1 MLLRFPKITGMLNEG
16 AISKTQ
22 TNYDEKTV
30 LVGAVTVILTGQ
42 SIFAQEADSE
52 VQSSQREDSLL
63 QVVNELSDRVQK
75 TEDAARNERI
85 WKKRAK
91 YFNIGYITNQTLTD
105 KVDAEAEW
113 KSDFGV
119 SLTFGKT
126 YYLHKKPLLNMIKFG
141 IDATWFELSYA
152 KYSEP
157 DVFAEGGSYT
167 RAYNDYSSG
176 YEDYYEEDFDLGIH
190 QIDASMHVGPSVT
203 VNPVGDLKVAAYFH
217 YVPTYSMVVIDDSF
231 GHGYVSNFAFGASVA
246 YKAISV
252 GIEHRWAKKATYN
265 GLSFDEE
272 GMDYDAPDFE
282 DVIESD
288 KWKMKSKSFRVF
300 LSFRY

>member
-1 MLLRFPKITGMLNEG
+1 MMKKLFWL
-16 AISKTQ
+16 
-22 TNYDEKTV
+22 V
-30 LVGAVTVILTGQ
+30 LSTVILTGQ

-203 VNPVGDLKVAAYFH
+203 VNPVVDLKVAAYFH

>member
-1 MLLRFPKITGMLNEG
+1 M
-16 AISKTQ
+16 
-22 TNYDEKTV
+22 V
-30 LVGAVTVILTGQ
+30 LSAAILTGQ
-42 SIFAQEADSE
+42 GVIAQETDSQA
-52 VQSSQREDSLL
+52 QSFQKEDSLL
-63 QVVNELSDRVQK
+63 QVVSNLSDRIQK
-75 TEDAARNERI
+75 AEEETRNERI

-91 YFNIGYITNQTLTD
+91 YFNIGYITSQTLTD
-105 KVDAEAEW
+105 KLDDEAEW
-113 KSDFGV
+113 KNDFGV

-157 DVFAEGGSYT
+157 DVFAETGSYT
-167 RAYNDYSSG
+167 RAYNDYSSD
-176 YEDYYEEDFDLGIH
+176 YDDYYEEDIDLGIH

-282 DVIESD
+282 DAIESD

>member
-1 MLLRFPKITGMLNEG
+1 MMKKLFWL
-16 AISKTQ
+16 
-22 TNYDEKTV
+22 V
-30 LVGAVTVILTGQ
+30 LSTVILTGQ

-105 KVDAEAEW
+105 KIDAEAEW

-176 YEDYYEEDFDLGIH
+176 YDDYYEEDFDLGIH

-272 GMDYDAPDFE
+272 GMDYDAQDFE